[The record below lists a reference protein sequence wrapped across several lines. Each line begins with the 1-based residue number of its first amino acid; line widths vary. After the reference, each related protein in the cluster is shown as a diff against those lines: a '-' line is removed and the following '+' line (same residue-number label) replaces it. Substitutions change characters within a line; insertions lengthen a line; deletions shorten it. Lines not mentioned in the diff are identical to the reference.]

1 MAQKDNYA
9 ALSGVEKAA
18 IVLMSLNE
26 SNAGKIF
33 NLLHEDEIKEI
44 SQIMS
49 TLGTVSPEVVERLFF
64 DFSNALSETLN
75 FVGNIYY
82 HRWIIEEGESEPE
95 DRNWLANDIIRYI
108 SRGDIRAAWLCQD
121 FILRRLFLINDLLQS
136 QRYGYV
142 LDKMSAEQEL
152 RRYWGL
158 MLPKERHEMIDQFV
172 MGWS

>member
-1 MAQKDNYA
+1 MFDIIKRLPEDIIQKIISY
-9 ALSGVEKAA
+9 SYSPQPKT
-18 IVLMSLNE
+18 
-26 SNAGKIF
+26 
-33 NLLHEDEIKEI
+33 LLEDIRDY
-44 SQIMS
+44 SH
-49 TLGTVSPEVVERLFF
+49 
-64 DFSNALSETLN
+64 TLN

-108 SRGDIRAAWLCQD
+108 SRGDIRGAWLCQD

-158 MLPKERHEMIDQFV
+158 MLPKERHEMIDRYV

>member
-1 MAQKDNYA
+1 MIDIIKRLPEDIIQKIISY
-9 ALSGVEKAA
+9 SYSPQPKT
-18 IVLMSLNE
+18 
-26 SNAGKIF
+26 
-33 NLLHEDEIKEI
+33 LLEDIRDY
-44 SQIMS
+44 SH
-49 TLGTVSPEVVERLFF
+49 
-64 DFSNALSETLN
+64 TLN

-121 FILRRLFLINDLLQS
+121 HILRRLFLINDLLQS